1 MNTSLQKQSVVA
13 PNRWPKISRRHFLAA
28 SASAVTALAC
38 KRTTFA
44 AEKTRPRHKYIDIHT
59 HLGAFHFG
67 HHVSVKVLLD
77 WMDEHEVERAVI
89 QPLVSPEAA
98 PRLQSMQTSDAAL
111 EAAKAHPDRLIAF
124 CCLDPRVT
132 VDPTATK
139 TYPERQGH
147 VVGVKGMIEILKRYK
162 DAGARGLGEHKVGLP
177 FDHPQMMQLYEA
189 CDTLYLPIL
198 FHLDDLRGIDT
209 PGLPRLENVLK
220 TFPKLPLIGHACG
233 FWSSISGDVT
243 KEDFGRYPKV
253 PRPITPGGALDRLM
267 DVYPNLYADLSE
279 PGGAIALTRDP
290 AFARQFV
297 LRRADRLLF
306 GSDYL
311 MPGQQIPQFEIL
323 SAMNLPDDVQSKIH
337 RGNAI
342 RILKLG
348 GQP

>member
-1 MNTSLQKQSVVA
+1 MN
-13 PNRWPKISRRHFLAA
+13 RRHFLAT
-28 SASAVTALAC
+28 SA
-38 KRTTFA
+38 FA
-44 AEKTRPRHKYIDIHT
+44 ALGASVASPVRPKHKYIDIHT
-59 HLGAFHFG
+59 HLYFTRLVGAKG
-67 HHVSVKVLLD
+67 LLE
-77 WMDEHEVERAVI
+77 WMDAHDVERAVI
-89 QPLVSPEAA
+89 QPLVSPESA
-98 PRLQSMQTSDAAL
+98 PTLHPLQTNDAAL
-111 EAAKAHPDRLIAF
+111 DAARAHPDRLIAF

-139 TYPERQGH
+139 TFPTRQGH
-147 VVGVKGMIEILKRYK
+147 VAGVKGMIDIIKRYK

-189 CDTLYLPIL
+189 CDTLELPIL

-209 PGLPRLENVLK
+209 VGLPRLENVLK
-220 TFPKLPLIGHACG
+220 AFPKLPLIGHACG
-233 FWSSISGDVT
+233 FWSSISGDAT

-267 DVYPNLYADLSE
+267 DACPNLYCDLSE

-290 AFARQFV
+290 AFAREFV

-311 MPGQQIPQFEIL
+311 APGQEIPQFDIL
-323 SAMNLPDDVQSKIH
+323 AAMNLPDDVQYKIH

-342 RILKLG
+342 RLLKLG
-348 GQP
+348 IT

>member
-1 MNTSLQKQSVVA
+1 MSPRHL
-13 PNRWPKISRRHFLAA
+13 SRRSFLALSTLA
-28 SASAVTALAC
+28 ALRVSAAPSPHP
-38 KRTTFA
+38 KHR
-44 AEKTRPRHKYIDIHT
+44 YIDIHT
-59 HLGAFHFG
+59 HLGAFRFG
-67 HHVSVKVLLD
+67 QNVSVKGLLN
-77 WMDEHEVERAVI
+77 WMDEHDVERAVI

-98 PRLQSMQTSDAAL
+98 PTLQPMQTSDAAL

-132 VDPTATK
+132 VDPTAKK

-147 VVGVKGMIEILKRYK
+147 VAGVKCLIEILKRYK

-189 CDTLYLPIL
+189 CDALELPIL

-209 PGLPRLENVLK
+209 VGLPRLENVLK
-220 TFPKLPLIGHACG
+220 AFPKLPLIGHACG
-233 FWSSISGDVT
+233 FWSSISGEAT
-243 KEDFGRYPKV
+243 PEDFGRYPKV

-267 DVYPNLYADLSE
+267 DAYPNLYGDLSE

-290 AFARQFV
+290 EFAREFI

-311 MPGQQIPQFEIL
+311 APGQQIPQFDIL
-323 SAMNLPDDVQSKIH
+323 AAMNMPDEVQYKIH

-342 RILKLG
+342 RLLKLAG
-348 GQP
+348 R